1 MPERGLPVREREF
14 AILNWIQS
22 HLRCEALDGFLP
34 AFSRTANHGEIWILT
49 AVLLLLKKKTRQAG
63 AAVGSALILNLI
75 SCNML
80 LKPLIGRLRPFAL
93 NPAVELLIPP
103 PADGAFPSGHTAAA
117 FAVVMAL
124 KTAGS
129 PLWKVAL
136 ILSILMA
143 FSRLYLYVHWPTDI
157 VGGVLLG
164 SAMGW
169 LGAKIVNRVWKKAG
183 L

>member
-1 MPERGLPVREREF
+1 MRKLEF
-14 AILNWIQS
+14 AILNWIQA
-22 HLRCEALDGFLP
+22 HLRGEFLDGFMP
-34 AFSRTANHGEIWILT
+34 AFSRTADHGEIWILS
-49 AVLLLLKKKTRQAG
+49 AVLLLLGKKTRRAG
-63 AAVGSALILNLI
+63 ASVGCALILNLI

-93 NPAVELLIPP
+93 NPAAELLIPP
-103 PADGAFPSGHTAAA
+103 PVDAAFPSGHTAAA
-117 FAVVMAL
+117 FAVVAAL
-124 KTAGS
+124 RTAGC
-129 PLWKVAL
+129 PLWKAAL

-157 VGGVLLG
+157 VGGIVLG

-169 LGAKIVNRVWKKAG
+169 LGAKLMQKVWKRAG

>member
-1 MPERGLPVREREF
+1 MREREF
-14 AILNWIQS
+14 AILNWIQT
-22 HLRCEALDGFLP
+22 HLRGEFLDRFMPALS
-34 AFSRTANHGEIWILT
+34 ATANNGEIWILS
-49 AVLLLLKKKTRQAG
+49 AVLLLLRKRTRKAG
-63 AAVGSALILNLI
+63 ASVACALILDLI

-103 PADGAFPSGHTAAA
+103 PVDGAFPSGHTASA

-124 KTAGS
+124 RTADC
-129 PLWKVAL
+129 PLWKPAL

-157 VGGVLLG
+157 VGGVVLG

-169 LGAKIVNRVWKKAG
+169 LGAKLIQTVWKKRG
-183 L
+183 LD

>member
-1 MPERGLPVREREF
+1 MREREF
-14 AILNWIQS
+14 AILNWIQD
-22 HLRCEALDGFLP
+22 HLRGEFLDGFLP
-34 AFSRTANHGEIWILT
+34 AFSRTANHGELWILT
-49 AVLLLLKKKTRQAG
+49 AAVLLLKKKTRQAG

-75 SCNML
+75 SCNL
-80 LKPLIGRLRPFAL
+80 ILKPLIGRLRPFAL

-103 PADGAFPSGHTAAA
+103 PVDGAFPSGHTAAA

-157 VGGVLLG
+157 AGGVLLG

-169 LGAKIVNRVWKKAG
+169 LGAKLIRNVWKKAG
-183 L
+183 LE